1 MAGAHLQIEFDAE
14 VIGIETIEPGGF
26 FKNGDNSPLVFIT
39 DEEDGYLNI
48 YLFFKPSPT
57 NVSASGTSSMATV
70 TFTSN
75 DEGSTPIRY
84 TEQTIFKDVNNIE
97 IILNTK
103 GEGSINATQ

>member
-1 MAGAHLQIEFDAE
+1 
-14 VIGIETIEPGGF
+14 
-26 FKNGDNSPLVFIT
+26 
-39 DEEDGYLNI
+39 
-48 YLFFKPSPT
+48 
-57 NVSASGTSSMATV
+57 MATV

-103 GEGSINATQ
+103 GDGSINATQ